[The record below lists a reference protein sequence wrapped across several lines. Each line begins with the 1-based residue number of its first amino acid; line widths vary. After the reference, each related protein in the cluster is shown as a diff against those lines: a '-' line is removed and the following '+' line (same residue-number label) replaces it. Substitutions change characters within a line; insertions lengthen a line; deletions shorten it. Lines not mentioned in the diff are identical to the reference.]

1 MSLLSIFVYIGLFNN
16 DSTRGYPRCKNH
28 GTFSTAAQ
36 LEAFLA
42 NHNISSGLPTD
53 IMVNDYFTLKVSNS
67 VSYKVWIAGID
78 TELRKGDGD
87 LTMHHI
93 TCIANFGNSKMN
105 STDTTTGGYNGAS
118 VMQTFLSDKATEI
131 STICGSHL
139 LSRKVLLSNAVTNG
153 KSSGWSWYSKQLAL
167 LSEQQVYGSIQ
178 WGNVYDTGEGYEKLP
193 IFNESTPA
201 QLFGRVDIWLRGVDS
216 TTHFCFAGHGGHPN
230 YGSASGSL
238 AAVALFCL
246 G

>member
-1 MSLLSIFVYIGLFNN
+1 
-16 DSTRGYPRCKNH
+16 
-28 GTFSTAAQ
+28 
-36 LEAFLA
+36 
-42 NHNISSGLPTD
+42 
-53 IMVNDYFTLKVSNS
+53 MVNDYFTLKVSNS
-67 VSYKVWIAGID
+67 VSYKVYIAGID
-78 TELRKGDGD
+78 TEYNKGETA
-87 LTMHHI
+87 LSTHHI

-105 STDTTTGGYNGAS
+105 STNTTTGGYNGAS

-178 WGNVYDTGEGYEKLP
+178 WGNVYDTGEAYEKLP
-193 IFNESTPA
+193 IFNELTPL
-201 QLFGRVDIWLRGVDS
+201 QLFGRTAFWLRGVTS
-216 TTHFCFAGHGGHPN
+216 ATYFCFASH
-230 YGSASGSL
+230 YGNPYYYNASDSL
-238 AAVALFCL
+238 AVVALFCL